1 MCGKCQKGKTVIVKQ
16 KGADCLPIYLSIY
29 PSISLSLFIYL
40 SISLSVSLSVSLSL
54 YLSLYLFIYPVY
66 LFICLS
72 IYPSFHL
79 SVYPS
84 FHLSIYPSMNL
95 SIYLSERK
103 HFCEASFKSVL
114 IYQSI
119 NQSIY
124 LSIFLSIC
132 LPVCLSIY
140 LKRTTL
146 ASVTHRCLMPPHCT
160 CQKQKIQG
168 SHFGGSDSSISVL
181 FSTSE
186 HRKVVRACG
195 ALYILTSI
203 CASRCSSVQF
213 LISRL
218 PNMALHPPLYWDYFS
233 TLQSHKT
240 LEKNT
245 ALSTFRP
252 FRAPW
257 SSFCWLFL
265 FWLLLFSA
273 SSHLCCF
280 NLLHLSILSEVWLLN
295 FPSMVLYVNIH
306 TYKLYLYNYI
316 WFFCFI

>member
-29 PSISLSLFIYL
+29 PSRYPYSSIYPSLY
-40 SISLSVSLSVSLSL
+40 LSL
-54 YLSLYLFIYPVY
+54 YLSLYRSTY
-66 LFICLS
+66 LSTYLS
-72 IYPSFHL
+72 ILSICL

-84 FHLSIYPSMNL
+84 IRLSIFPSIHLSIYPSIHL
-95 SIYLSERK
+95 WTYPSIYLKGSTSARLLSK
-103 HFCEASFKSVL
+103 V
-114 IYQSI
+114 YWSI
-119 NQSIY
+119 NQSTNQ
-124 LSIFLSIC
+124 SIFLSIC

-316 WFFCFI
+316 CFFCFI